1 MPMLEARDVSYR
13 IGQAVLLDGVSLT
26 LERGEVLA
34 LVGPNGAGKST
45 LLRLMAGDIRP
56 SDGHLFLDGVPLD
69 SHKAK
74 ALALRRAVLPQQT
87 VLQFAF
93 SSREVVMMG
102 RSPHLAFAAAERE
115 QDHVVVDRSMER
127 TDTLELAQRVYPSLS
142 GGEQQRVSLARILAQ
157 ETPILLLDEPTA
169 SLDIHHQELV
179 MEIARAL
186 ADGGAAV
193 LAVLHDLN
201 LAAAAADRV
210 ALLKQ
215 GRLAALGPPWQV
227 LTESRL
233 SEVFA
238 HPMSVMRHPVRDCP
252 LIVPLP
258 RSSTHVPSLSTNP
271 VRPQTPVKSAV
282 SLGGT
287 TNHVHRHE

>member
-1 MPMLEARDVSYR
+1 MLEARAVSYR
-13 IGQAVLLDGVSLT
+13 IGQALLLDRVSLT

-45 LLRLMAGDIRP
+45 LLRLMSGDIRP
-56 SDGHLFLDGVPLD
+56 SDGQIFLDGASLD
-69 SHKAK
+69 SYKAK
-74 ALALRRAVLPQQT
+74 MLALRRAVLPQQT

-93 SSREVVMMG
+93 SARDVVMMG
-102 RSPHLAFAAAERE
+102 RSPHLAFAAAERDE
-115 QDHVVVDRSMER
+115 DHAVVDRSMEQ
-127 TDTLELAQRVYPSLS
+127 TDTLGLAERVYPSLS

-169 SLDIHHQELV
+169 SLDVHHQELV
-179 MEIARAL
+179 MEVARAL
-186 ADGGAAV
+186 AGSGAAV

-227 LTESRL
+227 LTESLL
-233 SEVFA
+233 SDVFA
-238 HPMSVMRHPVRDCP
+238 HPMTVMRHPVRDCP

-258 RSSTHVPSLSTNP
+258 RNSLHVTGPSTNP
-271 VRPQTPVKSAV
+271 VRPYASVKGPSA
-282 SLGGT
+282 
-287 TNHVHRHE
+287 